1 MGRCAFGFSGFK
13 SAEAAAVDFGLAALA
28 DECGLAAALGSL
40 RVVDAG
46 PAAAFA
52 LTISVLSKPSLSGA
66 YFFFVFFAA
75 FGFAAAFDVGFFAL
89 RFAVIGMS
97 E

>member
-1 MGRCAFGFSGFK
+1 MGFDGLE
-13 SAEAAAVDFGLAALA
+13 SAEAAAFDCGLAALA
-28 DECGLAAALGSL
+28 DEIGWAAALGSL
-40 RVVDAG
+40 RVVDAL

-52 LTISVLSKPSLSGA
+52 LTISVLSKPSLEGA
-66 YFFFVFFAA
+66 YVFFVFFAA